1 MTLSLR
7 ISAPAVRR
15 SVQAWRALPT
25 VIALTAIVL
34 TVAAWYLILDMA
46 LSALR

>member
-1 MTLSLR
+1 MTHSLR

-25 VIALTAIVL
+25 VIALTVIVL
-34 TVAAWYLILDMA
+34 TLAAWYFIFDMA

>member
-1 MTLSLR
+1 MTLSLH

-25 VIALTAIVL
+25 VIALTVIVL
-34 TVAAWYLILDMA
+34 TIAAWYLILDMA

>member
-1 MTLSLR
+1 MTLSLH

-15 SVQAWRALPT
+15 SMQAWRALPA
-25 VIALTAIVL
+25 VIVL
-34 TVAAWYLILDMA
+34 TVIVLTASAWYLILDMA

>member
-25 VIALTAIVL
+25 VIALTVIVL
-34 TVAAWYLILDMA
+34 TFAAWYLILDMA
-46 LSALR
+46 LGALR